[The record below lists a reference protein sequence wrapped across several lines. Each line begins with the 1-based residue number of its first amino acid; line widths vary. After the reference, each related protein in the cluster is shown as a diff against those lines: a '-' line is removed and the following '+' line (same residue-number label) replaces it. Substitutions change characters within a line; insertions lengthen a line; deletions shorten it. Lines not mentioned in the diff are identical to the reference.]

1 MQAGCAHQ
9 VVDSKLI
16 DLVLKKEDV
25 CHVHVMNYV
34 LHRWLV
40 HFRVVDC
47 IRVV

>member
-25 CHVHVMNYV
+25 CHVLLIMCYIDGWFIFG
-34 LHRWLV
+34 LL
-40 HFRVVDC
+40 
-47 IRVV
+47 IA